1 MDQFVVVDLNK
12 AFETVDHNI
21 YTDIS
26 PTEANVNIK
35 SHFSKTRN
43 IIAEVPQGSVL
54 CPLLFLVFITTLT
67 NVSPFKTYPM
77 CHHLKHILQSNTA
90 LLDLTKKLNHD
101 LKKLS
106 VVECQQTQNK
116 IHDFQTMLQED

>member
-1 MDQFVVVDLNK
+1 
-12 AFETVDHNI
+12 
-21 YTDIS
+21 
-26 PTEANVNIK
+26 
-35 SHFSKTRN
+35 
-43 IIAEVPQGSVL
+43 
-54 CPLLFLVFITTLT
+54 
-67 NVSPFKTYPM
+67 M